1 MSYHQ
6 KRTGLGETP
15 ASLVGTT
22 KTGES
27 CIQVCPK
34 KDTIWTH
41 LDKIGTIATTIGAL
55 GVIYAFMKERKYD
68 KGI

>member
-1 MSYHQ
+1 MYI
-6 KRTGLGETP
+6 RNPRALGDVQ
-15 ASLVGTT
+15 ASLVGTV

-68 KGI
+68 KGL